1 MRESPLPVVWAHL
14 QSTLRYVQ
22 RVSATEYSA
31 SCPDCG
37 GDVHRDGSWP
47 DRFRLFADSH
57 PTAWCRR
64 CGVLRF
70 PDQADGAHRL
80 SAAELGQ
87 FRREQIEREEAR
99 KRSAERA
106 LQHLRDD
113 GVWQRYHQALDGQ
126 ARAYWRGR
134 GIPDDWQDFWSLGWH
149 EQYAVRGAGGELV
162 NTPAATIPLFGADG
176 QVLNVKL
183 RLIDPP
189 DDAGKYRYLVAGQP
203 HPPFLTNYHV
213 PLTGHVVAIEGELKA
228 AVTYIAIGDHAA
240 AVIGLP
246 GASPAHH
253 IVEQLAEAERVT
265 LVMDPGAE
273 QQAAKLATEIGPRRT
288 RVLILPHKIDD
299 IILATKATPAM
310 VRRWIG
316 QAEPAGRASGRV
328 A

>member
-1 MRESPLPVVWAHL
+1 MRESVLPPVWAHL
-14 QSTLRYVQ
+14 QGQLRYVQ

-31 SCPDCG
+31 ACPDCG
-37 GDVHRDGSWP
+37 GDVHQDGSWP

-70 PDQADGAHRL
+70 PDQGETRNTASREDIERW
-80 SAAELGQ
+80 
-87 FRREQIEREEAR
+87 RREQVEREEAR

-113 GVWQRYHQALDGQ
+113 AVWQRYHTALDAT

-134 GIPDDWQDFWSLGWH
+134 GIPDDWQDYWSLGWH
-149 EQYAVRGAGGELV
+149 RHYAMRDREGDLV
-162 NTPAATIPLFGADG
+162 ETPAATIPLFDRDG

-183 RLIDPP
+183 RLIRPP
-189 DDAGKYRYLVAGQP
+189 DDAGKYRYLVSGQP
-203 HPPFLTNYHV
+203 HPPFLTNHTL
-213 PLTGHVVAIEGELKA
+213 PLTGHVIAIEGELKA

-240 AVIGLP
+240 AVVGLP
-246 GASPAHH
+246 GASPARH
-253 IVEQLAEAERVT
+253 IIDQLAEAERVT

-273 QQAAKLATEIGPRRT
+273 EQTAKLAGLIGPRRT

-310 VRRWIG
+310 VRRWLG
-316 QAEPAGRASGRV
+316 QAEVLGRSRTA
-328 A
+328 